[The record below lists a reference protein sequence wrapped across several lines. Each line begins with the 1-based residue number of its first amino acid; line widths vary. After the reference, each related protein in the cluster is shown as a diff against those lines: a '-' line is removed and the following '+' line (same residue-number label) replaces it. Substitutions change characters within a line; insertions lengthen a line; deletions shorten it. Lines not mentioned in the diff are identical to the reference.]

1 MIGMGI
7 IARLEVA
14 ATVPI
19 ETFADYQQLGR
30 FTLRDQGTTIAIGK
44 VTKLIFDEENA
55 ESAA

>member
-1 MIGMGI
+1 MGI

-14 ATVPI
+14 ATIPI

-44 VTKLIFDEENA
+44 VTKLLFDEENT
-55 ESAA
+55 ETAA